1 MNEHV
6 PTPDTD
12 VANARQDQ
20 RPNPGSSPEKP
31 AKLSSGDGDRPD
43 PQQERGRFRIA
54 VSLGVAMVILVAGL
68 VAWGVRGHA
77 LTDATAQEALGQL
90 HDAVPQVRIAAVK
103 MLPGSRRIDLPGD
116 MQPFNAATIYA
127 RATGYIKTRSVD
139 IGSKVRQGDV
149 LAVIAAPDLDK
160 QLAQAQAQLDQAS
173 NSHTQA
179 MANRK
184 LAGATEG
191 RTADLVEKGWA
202 TRQQGDTDSAN
213 LASNNANVDVAKATI
228 KADKANVGQLTELVG
243 YEQVM
248 APFDGVITVRDIDV
262 GNLVVA
268 NNQTGTQ
275 MFSIASTDVL
285 RVQIYVPQEDYF
297 GVKDGQDATV
307 TVPELPGREFHGKV
321 TRNASALQSGT
332 RTLLVEVDLD
342 NHDGALTAGLFGI
355 VHLDVPRTTP
365 VALVPSEAVIFDK
378 DGLSAAVFDN
388 GVLRLRHLDVLVDNG
403 AELEAKAGLKEGDEL
418 ILNPPRLA
426 TDGMRVTT
434 VPAK

>member
-1 MNEHV
+1 MNEHL
-6 PTPDTD
+6 PPPNPDVD
-12 VANARQDQ
+12 IARQNE
-20 RPNPGSSPEKP
+20 RPDNVAPHEPP
-31 AKLSSGDGDRPD
+31 TTPSSGGGGRPD
-43 PQQERGRFRIA
+43 PQNERGRLRIA
-54 VSLGVAMVILVAGL
+54 IGLGIAMVVLIAGL

-77 LTDATAQEALGQL
+77 LTDASAQEALGQL
-90 HDAVPQVRIAAVK
+90 HDAVPQVRVAAVK

-149 LAVIAAPDLDK
+149 LAVIAAPDLDE
-160 QLAQAQAQLDQAS
+160 QLVQAEAQLTQTS

-179 MANRK
+179 LANRK
-184 LAGATEG
+184 LAGATQG
-191 RTADLVEKGWA
+191 RTADLVNRGWA
-202 TRQQGDTDSAN
+202 TREQGDTDDAN
-213 LASNNANVDVAKATI
+213 LASNNANVDVT
-228 KADKANVGQLTELVG
+228 KANVKAQTATVGQLTQLVA
-243 YEQVM
+243 YEQVL

-268 NNQTGTQ
+268 NTQTGTQ

-321 TRNASALQSGT
+321 ARNASALQSGT

-342 NHDGALTAGLFGI
+342 NSDGALTAGLFGI
-355 VHLDVPRTTP
+355 VHLDVPRTSP

-378 DGLSAAVFDN
+378 DGLSAAVFDK

-403 AELEAKAGLKEGDEL
+403 AELEAKAGLNEGDEL
-418 ILNPPRLA
+418 ILNPPQLA
-426 TDGMRVTT
+426 TDGMKVAIA
-434 VPAK
+434 PAK